1 VNLRGFLRHCA
12 FQPALI
18 WGVIAALAALALG
31 IHCQRGFRDIDREVA
46 ALEKQKRA
54 LVVIGGDV
62 ALRDVPKAHEILHGH
77 FFTDPYY
84 LGEAHWYPFV
94 MPAAAALVA
103 RISGRDVP
111 EAYFRLEVIATAFS
125 MLIAGCAIVVFG
137 GLRSLPLVPLAI
149 LLGWLEPGHG
159 LYPADGVR
167 GAFCLFLVLAG
178 LVWEG
183 RSSRARSPTAYLT
196 VGVLI
201 GTLGIW
207 QGASFMTATG
217 IGLLLLL
224 PLARDCVRPEQRFTA
239 LKRFALFLVGAAGP
253 LLLLFG
259 PQLLKYGKLV
269 YPQAAA
275 AWLEP
280 LYEGHGIADA
290 FKLALLPRDA
300 GLVLVAAFVIR
311 ALWIGGNGTTWRRS
325 QPLLA
330 AFAISLILAHGG
342 FVVADLAHPGLA
354 RIARRLLPAPPHT
367 FWLVTTALL
376 PIVKLLGLVALLET
390 LSRIVKWLLRRFL
403 DRHRTTIGTWAK
415 WGPMGLAL
423 ALFVVLPFH
432 FPKLPPRTS
441 DSQDRG
447 FYNFTKQV
455 AATVGRTPVFFRY
468 PGMFV
473 QGGAFKVPL
482 LSLDYYASQ
491 YVQASRRRAVE
502 DLDRAVASG
511 NIAGADAYFVK
522 NGYQFIMEDPRA
534 KSDPV
539 ILRCG
544 GSPIMS
550 HSGFV
555 LRRYEG
561 CRL

>member
-1 VNLRGFLRHCA
+1 M
-12 FQPALI
+12 
-18 WGVIAALAALALG
+18 LALG
-31 IHCQRGFRDIDREVA
+31 LHCRRGFRDIDREVA
-46 ALEKQKRA
+46 TLEKQKRA
-54 LVVIGGDV
+54 LVVVGGDV
-62 ALRDVPKAHEILHGH
+62 ALRDVPKAHEILRGH

-103 RISGRDVP
+103 RVSGRDVP
-111 EAYFRLEVIATAFS
+111 EAYFRLEVITTAFF
-125 MLIAGCAIVVFG
+125 MLVAGCAIVVLG
-137 GLRSLPLVPLAI
+137 GLRSLPLVPLAM

-167 GAFCLFLVLAG
+167 GQFCLFLVLAG

-183 RSSRARSPTAYLT
+183 RSSRARSPAAFFA
-196 VGVLI
+196 VGLSI
-201 GTLGIW
+201 GILGIW

-217 IGLLLLL
+217 IGLVLLLT
-224 PLARDCVRPEQRFTA
+224 LARDCVRPGQRVAT
-239 LKRFALFLVGAAGP
+239 LKRVVFLLVGAAGP

-259 PQLLKYGKLV
+259 PQLVKYGRLV

-280 LYEGHGIADA
+280 LYEGHGMVDA
-290 FKLALLPRDA
+290 LKLALFPREA
-300 GLVLVAAFVIR
+300 GLVLVVAFVVR
-311 ALWIGGNGTTWRRS
+311 VLWIGGNGTAWRRS

-330 AFAISLILAHGG
+330 AFVVSLILAHGG
-342 FVVADLAHPGLA
+342 FVVADLAHPDLA
-354 RIARRLLPAPPHT
+354 RIVRRLLPAPPHT

-376 PIVKLLGLVALLET
+376 PIVKLLGLVALLESV
-390 LSRIVKWLLRRFL
+390 SRALKWRFRGFI
-403 DRHRTTIGTWAK
+403 DRHKTTIGTWAK

-502 DLDRAVASG
+502 ALDRAVAFG
-511 NIAGADAYFVK
+511 DIAGADAYFVK

>member
-259 PQLLKYGKLV
+259 PQLLKYGQLV

>member
-239 LKRFALFLVGAAGP
+239 LKRFALFLVGVAGP

-290 FKLALLPRDA
+290 LKLGLLPRDT
-300 GLVLVAAFVIR
+300 GLVLVAVFVIR
-311 ALWIGGNGTTWRRS
+311 TLWIGGNGTAWRRS

>member
-1 VNLRGFLRHCA
+1 MSRS
-12 FQPALI
+12 ALV
-18 WGVIAALAALALG
+18 WGAISVLAALALG
-31 IHCQRGFRDIDREVA
+31 LHCQRGFRDIDREVA
-46 ALEKQKRA
+46 ALTKQKRA
-54 LVVIGGDV
+54 LVVVGGDV

-77 FFTDPYY
+77 FFSDPYY

-94 MPAAAALVA
+94 MPAAAALIA

-111 EAYFRLEVIATAFS
+111 EAYFRLEVITTAFF
-125 MLIAGCAIVVFG
+125 LLVAGCAIVVLG
-137 GLRSLPLVPLAI
+137 GLRSLPLVPLAM
-149 LLGWLEPGHG
+149 LFGWLEPGHG

-183 RSSRARSPTAYLT
+183 RSPRARSPAAYLA
-196 VGVLI
+196 VGIVI

-217 IGLLLLL
+217 IGLVLLVQLARAYLRPGQRVATLKRVVLLLG
-224 PLARDCVRPEQRFTA
+224 
-239 LKRFALFLVGAAGP
+239 GAAGP

-280 LYEGHGIADA
+280 LYEGHGVADA
-290 FKLALLPRDA
+290 LTLALLPHDA
-300 GLVLVAAFVIR
+300 GLVLVVVFVVR
-311 ALWIGGNGTTWRRS
+311 VLWIGRNATTAWRRS

-330 AFAISLILAHGG
+330 AFVVTLILAHGG
-342 FVVADLAHPGLA
+342 FVVADLAHPDLA
-354 RIARRLLPAPPHT
+354 RLVRRLLPAPPHT
-367 FWLVTTALL
+367 FWLVTAALL
-376 PIVKLLGLVALLET
+376 PIVKLLGLVALLESV
-390 LSRIVKWLLRRFL
+390 SRALRWLLRRFI
-403 DRHRTTIGTWAK
+403 DRHKTAIGTLAK

-423 ALFVVLPFH
+423 TLFAVLPFH

-491 YVQASRRRAVE
+491 YVQAARRRAVE
-502 DLDRAVASG
+502 DLDTAVAFGDS
-511 NIAGADAYFVK
+511 AGADAYFVK

>member
-1 VNLRGFLRHCA
+1 MNLRGFLRHCA

-94 MPAAAALVA
+94 MPVAAALVA
-103 RISGRDVP
+103 RVSGHDVP
-111 EAYFRLEVIATAFS
+111 EAYFRLEVITTAFS
-125 MLIAGCAIVVFG
+125 MLAVACAIVVLG
-137 GLRSLPLVPLAI
+137 GLRSLPLVPLA
-149 LLGWLEPGHG
+149 LLVGWLEPGHG

-167 GAFCLFLVLAG
+167 GAFCLFLVLSG

-183 RSSRARSPTAYLT
+183 RSSRARSPAAYLA
-196 VGVLI
+196 VGILI

-290 FKLALLPRDA
+290 LEMALLPRDA
-300 GLVLVAAFVIR
+300 GLVLVAAFAIR
-311 ALWIGGNGTTWRRS
+311 ALWIGGNGTAWRRS

-330 AFAISLILAHGG
+330 AFVVSLILAHGG

-354 RIARRLLPAPPHT
+354 RIARRILPAPPHT
-367 FWLVTTALL
+367 FWLVTAALL

-403 DRHRTTIGTWAK
+403 DRRQTALGTLAK
-415 WGPMGLAL
+415 WVPLWLAL
-423 ALFVVLPFH
+423 ALFLILPFH
-432 FPKLPPRTS
+432 FPKLPARTS

-502 DLDRAVASG
+502 DLDRAVESG
-511 NIAGADAYFVK
+511 DLSRADAYFVK

-534 KSDPV
+534 TSDPV

>member
-1 VNLRGFLRHCA
+1 MV
-12 FQPALI
+12 
-18 WGVIAALAALALG
+18 LAVLALG
-31 IHCQRGFRDIDREVA
+31 LHCQRGFRDIDREVA
-46 ALEKQKRA
+46 VLEKQKRA

-62 ALRDVPKAHEILHGH
+62 SLRDVPKAHEILHGH

-84 LGEAHWYPFV
+84 LDEAHWYPFV

-103 RISGRDVP
+103 RVSGRDVP
-111 EAYFRLEVIATAFS
+111 EAYFRLEVITTALF
-125 MLIAGCAIVVFG
+125 LLAAACVIVVLG

-183 RSSRARSPTAYLT
+183 RSSRARSPAAYLA
-196 VGVLI
+196 VGILI

-217 IGLLLLL
+217 IGLVLLV
-224 PLARDCVRPEQRFTA
+224 PLARGCVRPEQRFTA

-259 PQLLKYGKLV
+259 PQLLKYGKLA

-280 LYEGHGIADA
+280 LYEGHGLADA
-290 FKLALLPRDA
+290 FKLALLPHDA
-300 GLVLVAAFVIR
+300 GLVLVVAFVIR
-311 ALWIGGNGTTWRRS
+311 ALWIGRGENTAWRRS

-330 AFAISLILAHGG
+330 AFVVSLILAHGG

-354 RIARRLLPAPPHT
+354 RIARRILPAPPHT

-390 LSRIVKWLLRRFL
+390 LSRIVKWLLRRFF
-403 DRHRTTIGTWAK
+403 DRHKIALGTLAAWSPL
-415 WGPMGLAL
+415 WLAL
-423 ALFVVLPFH
+423 ALFLVLPFH
-432 FPKLPPRTS
+432 FPRLPARTS

-502 DLDRAVASG
+502 DLNRAVESG
-511 NIAGADAYFVK
+511 DLSRADAYFVR

>member
-1 VNLRGFLRHCA
+1 
-12 FQPALI
+12 
-18 WGVIAALAALALG
+18 
-31 IHCQRGFRDIDREVA
+31 
-46 ALEKQKRA
+46 LEKQKRA

-62 ALRDVPKAHEILHGH
+62 SLRDVPKAHEILHGH

-103 RISGRDVP
+103 SASGRDVP
-111 EAYFRLEVIATAFS
+111 EAYFRLEVITTAFF
-125 MLIAGCAIVVFG
+125 LLVAGCAIVVLG

-149 LLGWLEPGHG
+149 LLGWLKPGHG

-183 RSSRARSPTAYLT
+183 RSSRARSPAAYLA
-196 VGVLI
+196 VGILI

-217 IGLLLLL
+217 IGIVLLV
-224 PLARDCVRPEQRFTA
+224 PLARDCVRPGQRVAT
-239 LKRFALFLVGAAGP
+239 LKRVVLFVVGAAGP

-259 PQLLKYGKLV
+259 PQLVKYRKLV

-280 LYEGHGIADA
+280 LYENHGIADA
-290 FKLALLPRDA
+290 LKLALLPRDA
-300 GLVLVAAFVIR
+300 GLVLVVAFVIR
-311 ALWIGGNGTTWRRS
+311 VLWIRGETTAWRRS

-330 AFAISLILAHGG
+330 AFAVSLILAHGG
-342 FVVADLAHPGLA
+342 FVVADLAHPSFA
-354 RIARRLLPAPPHT
+354 KIARRLLPAPPHT

-376 PIVKLLGLVALLET
+376 PIVRLLGLVAVLES
-390 LSRIVKWLLRRFL
+390 LSRIMGWLLRRFL
-403 DRHRTTIGTWAK
+403 DRHKSALGALAK

-423 ALFVVLPFH
+423 ALFLVLPFY
-432 FPKLPPRTS
+432 FPKLPARTS

-455 AATVGRTPVFFRY
+455 AATVGQTPVFFRY

-473 QGGAFKVPL
+473 QGGALKVPL

-491 YVQASRRRAVE
+491 YVQAARRRAVE
-502 DLDRAVASG
+502 DLNRAVESGDLAS
-511 NIAGADAYFVK
+511 ADAYFVK

-534 KSDPV
+534 KADPV

>member
-1 VNLRGFLRHCA
+1 M
-12 FQPALI
+12 
-18 WGVIAALAALALG
+18 
-31 IHCQRGFRDIDREVA
+31 
-46 ALEKQKRA
+46 
-54 LVVIGGDV
+54 
-62 ALRDVPKAHEILHGH
+62 RDVPKAHEILHGH

-111 EAYFRLEVIATAFS
+111 EAYFRLEVITTAFF
-125 MLIAGCAIVVFG
+125 LLVAGFAIVVLG
-137 GLRSLPLVPLAI
+137 GLRSLPLVPLAM
-149 LLGWLEPGHG
+149 LFGWLEPGHG

-183 RSSRARSPTAYLT
+183 RSPHARSPAAYLA

-207 QGASFMTATG
+207 QGASFMTAAG
-217 IGLLLLL
+217 IGLVLLV
-224 PLARDCVRPEQRFTA
+224 PLARACLRPGQRVAT
-239 LKRFALFLVGAAGP
+239 LERVVLLLGGAAGP

-259 PQLLKYGKLV
+259 PQLLKYGRLV

-280 LYEGHGIADA
+280 IYEGHGMADA

-300 GLVLVAAFVIR
+300 GLVLVVAFAIR
-311 ALWIGGNGTTWRRS
+311 ALWIGRSETTLWKRS

-330 AFAISLILAHGG
+330 AFAVSLILAHGG
-342 FVVADLAHPGLA
+342 FVVADLAHPDLA
-354 RIARRLLPAPPHT
+354 KIVRRVLPAPPHT
-367 FWLVTTALL
+367 FWLVMTALL
-376 PIVKLLGLVALLET
+376 PIVKLLGLIALLESV
-390 LSRIVKWLLRRFL
+390 SRALQWLLRGFI
-403 DRHRTTIGTWAK
+403 DRHKIAIGTLAK

-423 ALFVVLPFH
+423 ALFAVLPFH

-491 YVQASRRRAVE
+491 YVQAARRRAVE
-502 DLDRAVASG
+502 DLDTAVAFGDS
-511 NIAGADAYFVK
+511 AGADAYFVK
-522 NGYQFIMEDPRA
+522 NGYRFIMEDPRA

-561 CRL
+561 CRP